1 MTPDRPTPEI
11 AAAIAQHALG
21 WPSAAATRFQTGSGH
36 YVYEAHGDGRSVVV
50 RMGLEAQRA
59 EMTAGL
65 HLAETLA
72 TMAVPLPA
80 IYATGLDDPLP
91 WVVMER
97 LAGTDLGAVIAGLSN
112 SQLSAIAT
120 RVAQAQAVAARFGS
134 AGRYG
139 YSATAEAAPHGRWSA
154 VVRASMDRSHRG
166 IKQASLFDLGVMDA
180 VTSLYAAHLP
190 ALDAIAA
197 TPFLHDTTT
206 KNVIIAADGTFSGI
220 VDVDDLCFG
229 DPRYAPALTKA
240 VLLAYGGPLHY
251 VDAWMRAAGHDDD
264 AVFRF
269 YVALFLVD
277 LMAEHGHV
285 SNGNER
291 PSTPEQRQ
299 GLLVAFDQAIAA
311 DR

>member
-11 AAAIAQHALG
+11 AAAIAQRALG

-36 YVYEAHGDGRSVVV
+36 YVYEAHGDGGSVVV
-50 RMGLEAQRA
+50 RMGLEAQRT

-72 TMAVPLPA
+72 TMGVPLPA
-80 IYATGLDDPLP
+80 IHATGLEDPLP

-97 LAGTDLGAVIAGLSN
+97 LAGTDLGAVIAGLSGP
-112 SQLSAIAT
+112 QLSAIAT
-120 RVAQAQAVAARFGS
+120 RVAQAQAVAARFDS

-139 YSATAEAAPHGRWSA
+139 YSATAEAAPHERWSA
-154 VVRASMDRSHRG
+154 VVRASLDRSHRG
-166 IKQASLFDLGVMDA
+166 IKQAGLFDLGVMNA
-180 VTSLYAAHLP
+180 VTGLYATHLP

-206 KNVIIAADGTFSGI
+206 KNVIVADGTFSGI

-251 VDAWMRAAGHDDD
+251 VDAWMRAAGQDDD

-277 LMAEHGHV
+277 LMAEHGQV
-285 SNGNER
+285 FNGNER
-291 PSTPEQRQ
+291 PSTLEQRR
-299 GLLVAFDQAIAA
+299 GLLVAFDRVIAA
-311 DR
+311 NR